1 MVLVLLILLAV
12 IIVISKA
19 IRIVREYVRLVVF
32 RLGRLIGAKGP
43 GLVLLIPFIDS
54 AVKVDLREFMLDIPP
69 QTCFTKDNAPVDID
83 LFIYLKVFD
92 PIKSVI
98 EVKDFVNAS
107 IGITITTLRAVVGD
121 LSLDDVLARRDYINN
136 VLRTKLDEITDRWGI
151 KVTAVEIKE
160 IRPPRDVQE
169 AMVKQMVAERTKRAM
184 ILEATGRKQAV
195 ILEAEGRK
203 EALIREAEGEKIARL
218 RRAEGYALALEQ
230 INNIAVKIGSNT
242 LYLQYLDT
250 LKKVGES
257 SSTKIVLPLELTTDL
272 LKVARRF
279 LGETE

>member
-12 IIVISKA
+12 IIVISRA

-169 AMVKQMVAERTKRAM
+169 AMVKQMAAERTKRAM

-250 LKKVGES
+250 LRKVGES

>member
-12 IIVISKA
+12 IIVISRA

-169 AMVKQMVAERTKRAM
+169 AMVKQMAAERTKRAM